1 VAKIFI
7 SYTAGDR
14 KWADWI
20 GVTLRDNGHVPFV
33 HEWEIG
39 AGGNIPRWMDERIK
53 AADCLLAVFT
63 DAYAGALYSS
73 TERWAA
79 YWNDPAGR
87 EGFLVPVEVEKVSD
101 WPALTRP
108 LKRLSLVGL
117 SGVEAEIALLK
128 FLEPAKP
135 PAERPAFPG
144 EPLKPSAGMLGGTG
158 DGVAFTHL
166 SAPLPAERPP
176 LPAERPPLPPERPPL
191 PTSHSILDI
200 QPFIANDRSAVR
212 YYFTFAVLVFS
223 VGLAIVG
230 VTFYPALKAEN
241 IIQDLAQKVGGGF
254 ISSLCTLPLKE
265 LLARRDRLR
274 VLDALQTLIHKLR
287 SQKTPPDEDVRR
299 ITELV
304 WEIYKKR
311 AIGS

>member
-7 SYTAGDR
+7 SYTARDR
-14 KWADWI
+14 NWAGWI

-101 WPALTRP
+101 WPPLTRP

-117 SGVEAEIALLK
+117 SEVEAEIALLK

-144 EPLKPSAGMLGGTG
+144 GPLKPSAGTLGGTG
-158 DGVAFTHL
+158 DGAAFTHL

-176 LPAERPPLPPERPPL
+176 LPISP
-191 PTSHSILDI
+191 SIPDI
-200 QPFIANDRSAVR
+200 RPFIANDRSAVR

-254 ISSLCTLPLKE
+254 ISSLSALPLKE
-265 LLARRDRLR
+265 LLTRRDRLR
-274 VLDALQTLIHKLR
+274 VLDALQTHIRKLR
-287 SQKTPPDEDVRR
+287 SQKTPPDDDVRR

-304 WEIYKKR
+304 WEIYKKG

>member
-1 VAKIFI
+1 MAKIFI
-7 SYTAGDR
+7 SYTARDQ

-33 HEWEIG
+33 HAWEIAPG
-39 AGGNIPRWMDERIK
+39 ENIPRWMDERIK

-101 WPALTRP
+101 WPPLTRP

-117 SGVEAEIALLK
+117 SEAEAEAALLN
-128 FLEPAKP
+128 FLEPPKQPAK
-135 PAERPAFPG
+135 RPAFPG
-144 EPLKPSAGMLGGTG
+144 GPLISSGATVEGTSG
-158 DGVAFTHL
+158 LDATAFT
-166 SAPLPAERPP
+166 SRSGPLPS
-176 LPAERPPLPPERPPL
+176 ERPPL
-191 PTSHSILDI
+191 PTSASIPDI
-200 QPFIANDRSAVR
+200 RPFIANDRSAVR

-241 IIQDLAQKVGGGF
+241 IMQDLAQKVGGGF
-254 ISSLCTLPLKE
+254 ISSLSALPLKE

-274 VLDALQTLIHKLR
+274 VLDALQTRIRKLR
-287 SQKTPPDEDVRR
+287 SQKTPPDDDVRR

-304 WEIYKKR
+304 WEIYKKG

>member
-7 SYTAGDR
+7 SYTARDR

-20 GVTLRDNGHVPFV
+20 AVTLRDNGHVPFV

-101 WPALTRP
+101 WPPLTKP

-117 SGVEAEIALLK
+117 SETEAETALLK
-128 FLEPAKP
+128 FLEPPKP
-135 PAERPAFPG
+135 PDKRPAFPG
-144 EPLKPSAGMLGGTG
+144 GPLISIGATLEGASGLNAA
-158 DGVAFTHL
+158 AFTAR

-176 LPAERPPLPPERPPL
+176 LPVSVTTPAGELSLHHVIILVHGIRDFALWQAEIR
-191 PTSHSILDI
+191 
-200 QPFIANDRSAVR
+200 
-212 YYFTFAVLVFS
+212 
-223 VGLAIVG
+223 
-230 VTFYPALKAEN
+230 PALEEN
-241 IIQDLAQKVGGGF
+241 GFKVEVTNYGRFNLLEFLLRRFLGF
-254 ISSLCTLPLKE
+254 N
-265 LLARRDRLR
+265 RL
-274 VLDALQTLIHKLR
+274 
-287 SQKTPPDEDVRR
+287 
-299 ITELV
+299 
-304 WEIYKKR
+304 
-311 AIGS
+311 IGMFYASR